1 MKIPM
6 DQTSRQRYY
15 GLLDQVFDSN
25 FWSEGAM
32 VQNFEE
38 TFAQSLGNNCHAL
51 AMANGGLSLLA
62 CLKRPTWLE
71 AT

>member
-32 VQNFEE
+32 VENSKKPLPKAWG
-38 TFAQSLGNNCHAL
+38 TTVMLWPW
-51 AMANGGLSLLA
+51 
-62 CLKRPTWLE
+62 PTE
-71 AT
+71 A